1 MIARDIEG
9 EIVMGAAIWDTIREA
24 TQMSHSRLDGAL
36 SKLDLA
42 IPLYYEGFLRSQAE
56 ALFPL
61 EAALEAGGV
70 ESLIPDW
77 TQRIRTPA
85 LQRDLATLNITCN
98 PLPAPDFGSAAEM
111 LGAVYV
117 LEASRMGARVMLAR
131 LAEHPDSDAMNAT
144 AYLRHGFGKRFWPSF
159 LTLLETHPAAQGDT
173 ASVVRGA
180 EIAFGMF
187 EDALSPMANV
197 VVDFARGGKSSS
209 YSPTPG

>member
-1 MIARDIEG
+1 
-9 EIVMGAAIWDTIREA
+9 MGAAIWDTIREA
-24 TQMSHSRLDGAL
+24 TRMSHSRLDVAL
-36 SKLDLA
+36 AKLDLA

-61 EAALEAGGV
+61 EAALEANGI

-77 TQRIRTPA
+77 IQRIRTPA
-85 LQRDLATLNITCN
+85 LERDLATLNITCN
-98 PLPAPDFGSAAEM
+98 PLPLPPFGSAAEM

-159 LTLLETHPAAQGDT
+159 LTLLEAHPAAQSDT
-173 ASVVRGA
+173 AGVVHGA
-180 EIAFGMF
+180 EIAFAMF
-187 EDALSPMANV
+187 ENALKPMENV
-197 VVDFARGGKSSS
+197 VVDFTRADKGSG
-209 YSPTPG
+209 YAPTPG

>member
-1 MIARDIEG
+1 VIARDIEG

>member
-1 MIARDIEG
+1 
-9 EIVMGAAIWDTIREA
+9 MGAAIWDTIREA
-24 TQMSHSRLDGAL
+24 TQTSHCRLDVAL

-56 ALFPL
+56 ALFPI
-61 EAALEAGGV
+61 ETALEAGGI

-77 TQRIRTPA
+77 TLRIRTPA
-85 LQRDLATLNITCN
+85 LERDLATLNITCN
-98 PLPAPDFGSAAEM
+98 PLPAPDFGSPAEM

-159 LTLLETHPAAQGDT
+159 LTLLETHPVAQSDT
-173 ASVVRGA
+173 AGVVRGA
-180 EIAFGMF
+180 ETAFAMF
-187 EDALSPMANV
+187 ETALRPMANV
-197 VVDFARGGKSSS
+197 VVDFTRAGKSDG